1 MKNLPV
7 STILSSSTRLK
18 EARVEGRG
26 LFLCP
31 LKGMLSPV
39 SLPAGMALPLFTES
53 RPAFLPRFIEK
64 KFDKIRRKG
73 IVLLTHGVVAQLG
86 ERLNGIQEVV
96 SSILSSSTKKIQGL
110 TGNCKSFF
118 CCSIWAYKLPCPRVD
133 LNQIVF
139 NLSLYCSIFCGT
151 VISEQRIFQKMIKFR
166 KTEGCCHKVSIRP
179 NNATSI

>member
-7 STILSSSTRLK
+7 SSILSSSTRLK

-96 SSILSSSTKKIQGL
+96 SSILSSSTRLKEARVERHGPFLLRIPPKGGDEKSPGKPGL
-110 TGNCKSFF
+110 FHFRRCIFPGQRQP
-118 CCSIWAYKLPCPRVD
+118 LPRHPRAFWRV
-133 LNQIVF
+133 
-139 NLSLYCSIFCGT
+139 
-151 VISEQRIFQKMIKFR
+151 
-166 KTEGCCHKVSIRP
+166 RP
-179 NNATSI
+179 RYGHAGRCRRGPGSG